1 MAISRKYHNIYDAR
15 GFSNANFK
23 LHVSR
28 LDFMTTGLGYTVIAL
43 RCITDEPIANKIFFF
58 IQRLGMV
65 GIVDENN
72 DEPTVQAR
80 QHNNNNNNQNNII
93 NHSGNGIGSATVHAH
108 KVPAQVSPFE
118 LGMYTLLAALCF
130 AIVAFVISC
139 VVYASKYK
147 QNSLEMPTTTL
158 MSKNRLCIFG
168 RTILFSYSS
177 QAWTLW

>member
-1 MAISRKYHNIYDAR
+1 MA
-15 GFSNANFK
+15 
-23 LHVSR
+23 
-28 LDFMTTGLGYTVIAL
+28 
-43 RCITDEPIANKIFFF
+43 
-58 IQRLGMV
+58 
-65 GIVDENN
+65 GIIDENN

-80 QHNNNNNNQNNII
+80 HTYNNVVNPITN
-93 NHSGNGIGSATVHAH
+93 SIGSTTVHAH

-158 MSKNRLCIFG
+158 MSKNRLFG
-168 RTILFSYSS
+168 RIIIQMHGCEFTGKSAWEWRIYMKFKNLLVILKYYRLRGEFISVFKS
-177 QAWTLW
+177 

>member
-1 MAISRKYHNIYDAR
+1 MA
-15 GFSNANFK
+15 
-23 LHVSR
+23 
-28 LDFMTTGLGYTVIAL
+28 
-43 RCITDEPIANKIFFF
+43 
-58 IQRLGMV
+58 
-65 GIVDENN
+65 GIIDENN

-80 QHNNNNNNQNNII
+80 HTYNNVVNPITN
-93 NHSGNGIGSATVHAH
+93 SIGSTTVHAH

-158 MSKNRLCIFG
+158 MSKNRLFG
-168 RTILFSYSS
+168 RIIIQMHGCEFTGKS
-177 QAWTLW
+177 A